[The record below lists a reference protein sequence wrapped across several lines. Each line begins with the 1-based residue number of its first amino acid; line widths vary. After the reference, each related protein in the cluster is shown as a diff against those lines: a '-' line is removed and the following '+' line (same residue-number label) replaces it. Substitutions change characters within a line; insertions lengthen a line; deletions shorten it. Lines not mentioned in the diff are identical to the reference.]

1 MPSELVDKTINA
13 LKNHG
18 FVAEFF
24 ENREELCN
32 RVTNIISSSNSVA
45 IPGTVTV
52 RELGLDTLLKDKGC
66 KVIDRWK
73 SDAKTPEEKKKE
85 IMQTLDANFF
95 LTSANALIATG
106 EIFNIDG
113 VANRVAGMAW
123 SNGDILY
130 IVGVNKIVSTL
141 QEAFER
147 LKNIAC
153 PKNAKRLNMQ
163 TPCALTGQCA
173 DCNSPQR
180 FCRVSQLIHRAPM
193 DRKAY
198 VFIVNED
205 LGY

>member
-1 MPSELVDKTINA
+1 MLSELIQKTIEA

-24 ENREELCN
+24 EEREDLCDRITKIVGCN
-32 RVTNIISSSNSVA
+32 ASVA

-52 RELGLDTLLKDKGC
+52 RELGLNTLLKNKGC
-66 KVIDRWK
+66 KVIDRWNG
-73 SDAKTPEEKKKE
+73 DAKTPEEKKKE
-85 IMQTLDANFF
+85 ILQTLDADFF
-95 LTSANALIATG
+95 LTSANAVIATG

-113 VANRVAGMAW
+113 VGNRVAGMSW
-123 SNGDILY
+123 SNGDIIY
-130 IVGVNKIVSTL
+130 IVGVNKIVPAL

-163 TPCALTGQCA
+163 TPCALTGHCA

-198 VFIVNED
+198 VFIMKED